1 MTAGAAV
8 MLGQLPVPGI
18 DRRAV
23 RPPFGF
29 AIDIPEPWIV
39 LDLDSRTSAQWVRQ
53 LVRRRATGTRRTA
66 REAWAAAVVVR
77 DVIAALQAQGVLLAA
92 ILAGRIGEEVVGA
105 SITLGWQRTPCS
117 VDLDALGLSLARASP
132 GANELVQHRRVDLV
146 AVSGREAL
154 HLRGREQ
161 ARVPGSTIRREVVLH
176 QLFVPIED
184 PTWLAVVTA
193 TTGLLQLGDVVGEAA
208 MHVAGSLRTGN
219 AAG

>member
-1 MTAGAAV
+1 MTARAAGAV
-8 MLGQLPVPGI
+8 GQLPAPGI

-29 AIDIPEPWIV
+29 AIDIPEPWLV
-39 LDLDSRTSAQWVRQ
+39 LDLDPRTSAQWVRQ

-105 SITLGWQRTPCS
+105 SITLGWERSPGN
-117 VDLDALGLSLARASP
+117 VDLDGLGLSLARASP
-132 GANELVQHRRVDLV
+132 GAGELVQHRRVDLV
-146 AVSGREAL
+146 AVSDREAL
-154 HLRGREQ
+154 RLRGREK
-161 ARVPGSTIRREVVLH
+161 AWVPGSTTRREVMLH
-176 QLFVPIED
+176 QLFVPVED

-208 MHVAGSLRTGN
+208 LHVAGSLRTGD

>member
-208 MHVAGSLRTGN
+208 MHVAGSLRTGD

>member
-8 MLGQLPVPGI
+8 VLGQLPVPGI
-18 DRRAV
+18 DRLAV

-39 LDLDSRTSAQWVRQ
+39 LDLDPRTSAQWVRQ

-105 SITLGWQRTPCS
+105 SITLGWQRSPCS
-117 VDLDALGLSLARASP
+117 VDLDALGLSLARVSP

-161 ARVPGSTIRREVVLH
+161 ARVPGSTTRREVVLH
-176 QLFVPIED
+176 QLFVPVED

-208 MHVAGSLRTGN
+208 LHVAGSLRTGN